1 MVMEATPSPQTVGR
15 EFVRQYYTLLNEA
28 PSYLHR
34 FYNHHSSFVH
44 GGLDS
49 HEEVEPVI
57 GQKQIHQKIQQLNFR
72 DCHAKI
78 RQMDSQ
84 ATLGDGVVVQV
95 TGELSNSGQPMRR
108 FTQTFV
114 LAPQSPKKYYVH
126 NDIFRYQDEIFNDEE
141 PEQDSGRSEAEEDV
155 EPDHVTPVEGH
166 PTVQQMA
173 YFNPQMAS
181 TPPTVNG
188 QAHPDEVSVVAPQ
201 QASPTVPMVQPMA
214 GPPANT
220 PPTPVPASMIPSQPA
235 PLPKVPTPATISQVQ
250 PMAVQV
256 VPPPPGVVAMV
267 PAAPLGATPITALPT
282 SVPLPVASVT
292 IVSQEKEEVGEEERP
307 EEEAEEEE
315 EEVEEEEEEEEEESE
330 EKVGEENLEET
341 QPESTS
347 NEPKTYATL
356 VKSGGLGSGGFAS
369 AAGSMPG
376 APSKPP
382 TSPPLMTRGESK
394 DLNDGQLSG
403 QSPSNILGG
412 GGGMN
417 TPQPQR
423 LNRGSRGGSGGGAI
437 RGVTRDRGP
446 GRGVSEDS
454 VNCPQSGSPWLG
466 TSSGSWNMGGDGD
479 RRRIGNS
486 MHQYSDSQQLFMG
499 NLPHHAGEN
508 DLKELFG
515 KFGTILDLRIHSKPN
530 TKGPGG
536 KCVPN
541 YGFIV
546 FKDAS
551 SVQDVLSRK
560 PIYFPGDGGQKLN
573 VEEKKTRPRQEG
585 GGNQGGGGN
594 GRMGSGDTMGRGPP
608 SRGMRGSG
616 MAIGMPRGRGGGGP
630 GSFSRG
636 EGGRGGGMSRG
647 SYNRR

>member
-155 EPDHVTPVEGH
+155 EPDHVAPVESH
-166 PTVQQMA
+166 PAVQQMA
-173 YFNPQMAS
+173 YFNPQMTS

-201 QASPTVPMVQPMA
+201 QPSPTIPMVQPMP
-214 GPPANT
+214 GPPAT
-220 PPTPVPASMIPSQPA
+220 APAAPVPASMIPAQPA
-235 PLPKVPTPATISQVQ
+235 PIPKVP

-282 SVPLPVASVT
+282 SVPLPVAAVPM
-292 IVSQEKEEVGEEERP
+292 VSQEKGEEVVVGGEEERVAG
-307 EEEAEEEE
+307 EEEVEEEE
-315 EEVEEEEEEEEEESE
+315 EEVEEEEDEEETE
-330 EKVGEENLEET
+330 EKAGDENLEEA

-356 VKSGGLGSGGFAS
+356 VKSGGLGGFAS
-369 AAGSMPG
+369 SAGSMPG

-382 TSPPLMTRGESK
+382 TSPPLMNRGENK
-394 DLNDGQLSG
+394 DVNDGQMSG
-403 QSPSNILGG
+403 QSPSNIMGGG

-423 LNRGSRGGSGGGAI
+423 LSRGSRGGSGGGAI

-454 VNCPQSGSPWLG
+454 VNSPQTGSSSWLGSGSG
-466 TSSGSWNMGGDGD
+466 NWNMGGDGD
-479 RRRIGNS
+479 RRRMGNS

-508 DLKELFG
+508 DLRELFG

-546 FKDAS
+546 FKDPA

-560 PIYFPGDGGQKLN
+560 PIYFPGEGGQKLN

-585 GGNQGGGGN
+585 GGSQGGGGN

-616 MAIGMPRGRGGGGP
+616 MPIGMPRGRGSGP

-636 EGGRGGGMSRG
+636 EGGRGGGLNRG
-647 SYNRR
+647 TYNRR